1 MTKKKAT
8 IVLEGNSIAIE
19 QCIHE
24 LQKLQD
30 QANKQ
35 PELVATLQT
44 QELDD
49 NDYSGFSKATGFKEE
64 TEHER

>member
-8 IVLEGNSIAIE
+8 IVLEGNSVQIE
-19 QCIHE
+19 SVIHE
-24 LQKLQD
+24 LSKLQD

-49 NDYSGFSKATGFKEE
+49 NDYSGFSKASEQ
-64 TEHER
+64 